1 MLTNLTVTQLLYGL
15 AGVSGAI
22 LVVFGIGLWAGYW
35 MGRNSAGMPVVNYEN
50 KRKPI
55 AADAP
60 YKESVWDDEYEQAIA
75 GVDAEGKSV
84 Q

>member
-1 MLTNLTVTQLLYGL
+1 MLANLTITQLTYLM
-15 AGVSGAI
+15 AIVSGVV

-35 MGRNSAGMPVVNYEN
+35 MGRNSAGMPVVAYEN
-50 KRKPI
+50 KRKPT

-60 YKESVWDDEYEQAIA
+60 YRESVWDDEYEQALH
-75 GVDAEGKSV
+75 GVDAEGNSV